1 MRRFAI
7 LAVLILSACS
17 ARDEYQP
24 LPYIPL
30 KPICPQESELH
41 TQFFRM
47 CLNRV
52 PEEKRTADDLKRC
65 DAVAEV
71 QAIEECNSLGYAP

>member
-1 MRRFAI
+1 MRKLAI
-7 LAVLILSACS
+7 LAVLILAACS
-17 ARDEYQP
+17 AQDQYQP

-41 TQFFRM
+41 IQFFRL

-52 PEEKRTADDLKRC
+52 PEEKRSADDLKRC
-65 DAVAEV
+65 DLVAEV
-71 QAIEECNSLGYAP
+71 QAIDECTSLGYVP